1 MAQGVCFSSDMIGP
15 RTQVLTLDGHCDDS
29 GAIEAE
35 RRILAALSAGR
46 TEIIL
51 DLRGVI
57 SIDPAT
63 LNVLFRGLVGS
74 AASNGN
80 LLLIRPNASVWTAFE
95 TSGLDRVFSTTIDLK
110 DALAR
115 GSGRPIREA
124 PAA

>member
-1 MAQGVCFSSDMIGP
+1 MAQGVCFSSDTIGSH
-15 RTQVLTLDGHCDDS
+15 TQLLTLDGHCDDS

-35 RRILAALSAGR
+35 RRILAALGAGR
-46 TEIIL
+46 NDIIL

-57 SIDPAT
+57 SMDPAT

-74 AASNGN
+74 VAKDGN
-80 LLLIRPNASVWTAFE
+80 LLLIRPNASVWTVFE
-95 TSGLDRVFSTTIDLK
+95 MSGLDRLFPTSIDLK

-115 GSGRPIREA
+115 ESREA

>member
-1 MAQGVCFSSDMIGP
+1 MAQGVCFSSDTIGS
-15 RTQVLTLDGHCDDS
+15 RTQLLTLDGHCDDS

-35 RRILAALSAGR
+35 RRILAALGAGR
-46 TEIIL
+46 TDIIL

-57 SIDPAT
+57 SMDPAT

-74 AASNGN
+74 VAKDGN
-80 LLLIRPNASVWTAFE
+80 LSLIRPNASVWTAFE
-95 TSGLDRVFSTTIDLK
+95 MSGLDRLFPTSIDLK

-115 GSGRPIREA
+115 GSHEA